1 MPPVV
6 PLMKAGNLKAIA
18 VTSKK
23 RLAAFADA
31 PALSETPGLE
41 DFDFTNW
48 FGFLAQSGTPKPIL
62 DVLAKTSVEALK
74 DPKVR
79 EGLET
84 QAAVLVGNTPEE
96 FRDFHPRGIGE
107 ICEDCPS
114 DRR

>member
-1 MPPVV
+1 
-6 PLMKAGNLKAIA
+6 MKAGNLKAIA

-23 RLAAFADA
+23 RLPAFADA

-48 FGFLAQSGTPKPIL
+48 FGFLARSGTPKPIL
-62 DVLAKTSVEALK
+62 DVLAKASVEALK

-84 QAAVLVGNTPEE
+84 QAAVL
-96 FRDFHPRGIGE
+96 RGSGRK
-107 ICEDCPS
+107 PM
-114 DRR
+114 R